1 MQLQKHMQP
10 REKAQA
16 GVANDSYH
24 EMSTEST
31 SPSKQ
36 RRRRRRKKGRK
47 KRLSSDV
54 SSSSD
59 YSLPSFVEESSD
71 DISDESSYL
80 SDDQLECSVNCLVK
94 LHRTDPSARQKKILL
109 EVMVHSLL
117 IPNWNNEGFR
127 SR

>member
-16 GVANDSYH
+16 GVPNDSYH

-80 SDDQLECSVNCLVK
+80 SDDQLEMIMAKYGPQLKTLCLSGSEY
-94 LHRTDPSARQKKILL
+94 LTDAPW
-109 EVMVHSLL
+109 V
-117 IPNWNNEGFR
+117 